1 MSTQAESNAS
11 VIRLVLCA
19 EQSEPNTGAALRHR
33 LFTYHI
39 SHLNIQIWIP
49 NYYRCSIFHL
59 VSEPLHSEV
68 RTVTWK
74 VSVALSSLPQRFG
87 SSCSSGFLGSL
98 DPSVKH
104 ELVPTRNDELNDTT
118 REAFFFLSKLERP
131 WMWNQRSKRSRWNVT
146 TAADLLCLSIEECLM
161 KLNKVFL
168 TPSRTHIS
176 HSQFPRPG
184 K

>member
-1 MSTQAESNAS
+1 MWALRKRCLTQAESNAS

-19 EQSEPNTGAALRHR
+19 EQSEPSTGAALRHR

-87 SSCSSGFLGSL
+87 SSSSSGFLDSL

-118 REAFFFLSKLERP
+118 REALFFNQNSRGLGCEINGRSEVDETLRRP
-131 WMWNQRSKRSRWNVT
+131 PTCSV
-146 TAADLLCLSIEECLM
+146 
-161 KLNKVFL
+161 
-168 TPSRTHIS
+168 
-176 HSQFPRPG
+176 
-184 K
+184 